1 MDIKQKRKLVK
12 EAKRL
17 CGKLGKAADRARR
30 EGWRR
35 EEERLT
41 YAANRATQRLWRR
54 EDS

>member
-1 MDIKQKRKLVK
+1 MTMNNKRKLVR

-17 CGKLGKAADRARR
+17 LGKLGKAAERARR